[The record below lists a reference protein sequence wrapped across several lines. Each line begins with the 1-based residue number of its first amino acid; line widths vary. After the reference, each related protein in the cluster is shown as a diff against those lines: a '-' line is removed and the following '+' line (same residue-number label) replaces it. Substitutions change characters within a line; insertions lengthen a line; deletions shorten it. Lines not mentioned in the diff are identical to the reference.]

1 MDPAMVKRVLE
12 LDEAVLLHLQRYR
25 APGVTWLM
33 RAFTKLGDTTTGVFI
48 ALLLISMGG
57 AAAQA
62 GWAITLAV
70 LLAAALTQPF
80 KRLCRRRR
88 PSAAIGGFS
97 ALCRDPDAFSFPSGH
112 TSGAAAVAIV
122 LAGQVGLGPMFCFLA
137 LGIGV
142 SRVYLGAHYP
152 LDVTAGA
159 ALGTLAGLAARLIL
173 GL

>member
-1 MDPAMVKRVLE
+1 MVKRVLE
-12 LDEAVLLHLQRYR
+12 LDEAVLLYFQRYH
-25 APGVTWLM
+25 APGITWLM
-33 RAFTKLGDTTTGVFI
+33 RAFTRLGDTTTGVFVG
-48 ALLLISMGG
+48 LLLISMGG
-57 AAAQA
+57 AVAQA
-62 GWAITLAV
+62 GWAMSLAV
-70 LLAAALTQPF
+70 MLATALTQPF

-112 TSGAAAVAIV
+112 TSAATAVAIV
-122 LAGQVGLGPMFCFLA
+122 LAGQVGLGPLFCTLA
-137 LGIGV
+137 LGIGL

-159 ALGTLAGLAARLIL
+159 ALGTLAGLGARMIL